1 MLAQTKSPAII
12 VVTLSIDELRSH
24 VREAVREVLAEQTH
38 PAPASPLVNRHE
50 LARVLGVS
58 VATVTRMTHEGLPH
72 VFAGASPR
80 YTVDEARA
88 WLLQR
93 GRKGTK
99 ASVRP
104 PMAPLDGVRLLSR
117 ERP

>member
-1 MLAQTKSPAII
+1 MIPQTKPPAII
-12 VVTLSIDELRSH
+12 VATMTVDELRAH
-24 VREAVREVLAEQTH
+24 VREAVREVLAEQDK

-50 LARVLGVS
+50 LARLLGVS
-58 VATVTRMTHEGLPH
+58 GATIGRMTAEGLPH
-72 VFAGASPR
+72 CFAGASPR
-80 YTVDEARA
+80 YAVDEARA

-99 ASVRP
+99 AAVRAP
-104 PMAPLDGVRLLSR
+104 TAPLHGVRLLSR